1 MIQYLSRDP
10 AQYTPACG
18 EPPGMETSNN
28 IGVEEEQNPRSL
40 LRSFDSCFESCF
52 DSLFDICFDRS
63 SAGARPIIPFVQHEE
78 TYYTPVAAAAAV
90 VAADTAT
97 GANVVAN
104 ALAQQTTPASVRQQQ
119 VW

>member
-18 EPPGMETSNN
+18 EPPGMETPNN

-63 SAGARPIIPFVQHEE
+63 SAGSTDH
-78 TYYTPVAAAAAV
+78 
-90 VAADTAT
+90 
-97 GANVVAN
+97 
-104 ALAQQTTPASVRQQQ
+104 SVRSTRRNLLYACCCCCRCRCS
-119 VW
+119 